1 MLRVEQEL
9 HLLCGCFP
17 DLFHELWELINEK
30 LELRGLPLINCST
43 DRAQKVCY
51 KENCSVPAYL
61 QCQGCKK
68 FLCVN
73 HTEHL
78 NRQLE
83 DGVGFLE
90 GIDCLECA
98 EKVAIDC
105 ELVEVLN
112 CSSNELS
119 IMELSDNIE
128 AEEFCN

>member
-30 LELRGLPLINCST
+30 LELRGLSLINCST
-43 DRAQKVCY
+43 DRDAEKPCY
-51 KENCSVPAYL
+51 KDDCSVPAYL

-73 HTEHL
+73 HAEHL

-83 DGVGFLE
+83 DSVGFLE
-90 GIDCLECA
+90 GIECFDCA
-98 EKVAIDC
+98 QKVVLDYQLADI
-105 ELVEVLN
+105 LN
-112 CSSNELS
+112 CSSK
-119 IMELSDNIE
+119 
-128 AEEFCN
+128 